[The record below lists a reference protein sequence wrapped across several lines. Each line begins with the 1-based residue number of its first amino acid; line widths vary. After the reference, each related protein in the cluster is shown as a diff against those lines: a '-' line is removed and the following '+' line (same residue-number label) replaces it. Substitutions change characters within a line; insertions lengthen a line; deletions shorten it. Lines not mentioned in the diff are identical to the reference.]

1 MAMSVR
7 AGPAQKILRIGEKIF
22 RSRYHSHKSLIYL
35 ISASIMLARPEQK
48 KEQNRA
54 KIAFHPPFF
63 PDFFAFCRQATCT
76 PNLVRA

>member
-7 AGPAQKILRIGEKIF
+7 AGPTQKILRIGEKIF

-48 KEQNRA
+48 KS
-54 KIAFHPPFF
+54 KIGRKSPSTPLFF
-63 PDFFAFCRQATCT
+63 PTFLLFAAKRLAHQI
-76 PNLVRA
+76 